1 VSSDEGDG
9 DNWPG
14 VRERVLASEIIIFAR
29 PTWLGKI
36 SSVAQ
41 GALERVDAMLSEQ
54 NEQGQMIAYNR
65 LAGFVITGNEDGAK
79 NCISELASA
88 AVELGFCVPP
98 LTWTYMG
105 PGADFA
111 DTDHGKEC

>member
-1 VSSDEGDG
+1 MSSDEGDG

-14 VRERVLASEIIIFAR
+14 VRERVLASDIIIFAS
-29 PTWLGKI
+29 PTWLSKI

-41 GALERVDAMLSEQ
+41 RALERMDAMLSEQ
-54 NEQGQMIAYNR
+54 NGQGQMIAYNR
-65 LAGFVITGNEDGAK
+65 VAGFVGTGNEDGAK

-105 PGADFA
+105 PGPDFA